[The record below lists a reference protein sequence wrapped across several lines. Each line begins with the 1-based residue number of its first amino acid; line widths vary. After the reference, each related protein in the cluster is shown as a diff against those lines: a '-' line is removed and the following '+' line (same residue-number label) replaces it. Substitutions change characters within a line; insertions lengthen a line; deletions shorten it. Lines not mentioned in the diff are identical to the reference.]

1 MEEKGQVIVENLTQ
15 TQVNTENDII
25 KCLNIGNEN
34 RKVAQTQKN
43 NQSSRSHTV
52 F

>member
-34 RKVAQTQKN
+34 RKVAET
-43 NQSSRSHTV
+43 
-52 F
+52 